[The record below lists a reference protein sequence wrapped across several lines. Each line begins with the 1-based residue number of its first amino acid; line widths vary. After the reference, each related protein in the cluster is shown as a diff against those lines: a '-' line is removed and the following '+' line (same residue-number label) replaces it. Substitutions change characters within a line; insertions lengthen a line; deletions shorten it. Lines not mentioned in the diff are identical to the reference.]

1 MINLQFTIEQ
11 INQILALLGQLPFNA
26 SNNLINDIV
35 HQAQPQA
42 EAIEAKRKEVEAA
55 LEAGKAAE

>member
-35 HQAQPQA
+35 QQAQPQA